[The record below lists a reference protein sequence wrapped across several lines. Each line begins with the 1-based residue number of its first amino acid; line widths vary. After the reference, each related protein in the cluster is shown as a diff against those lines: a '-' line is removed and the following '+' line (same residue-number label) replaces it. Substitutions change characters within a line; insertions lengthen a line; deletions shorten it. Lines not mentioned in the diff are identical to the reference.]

1 MEVKELKSKGLKR
14 EFSITVSKDDLKD
27 KKIRKL
33 QDIASKAKIDGFRP
47 GKVPTSHIEK
57 LYGQS
62 VMVEVIEEKV
72 SEASQNVL
80 KERDLKAAV
89 KPDVKLDSDMND
101 IIEKNKDLVF
111 TMNCEVLPEIVITDF
126 SKIKLDKPVSKPQE
140 KDINDALEYLAKQ
153 NKSYKEVSEK
163 TKSKDGDQVTIDY
176 VGKIDNIA
184 FEGGTASD
192 ANLVLGSKSFIDNFE
207 EQLIGLKQGDNKLVK
222 VKFPE
227 NYQSPDLA
235 GKEATFDVNIKKVSK
250 AEESKDSDKDK
261 KKTAA
266 DVLLELDGPDADA
279 KQKVVKA
286 KGSKNVNSGIV
297 HVLATFNNTIVTI
310 SDKRGNVI
318 GWSTAGKMGFRGSR
332 KSTAYAA
339 QVVSQ
344 DACRQAMGHGL
355 KEADVK
361 VKGPGSGRESAVRA
375 VQGIG
380 IDVKSIS
387 DVTPIP
393 HNGCRPKKA
402 RRV

>member
-1 MEVKELKSKGLKR
+1 MADEDKEIPEEV
-14 EFSITVSKDDLKD
+14 
-27 KKIRKL
+27 
-33 QDIASKAKIDGFRP
+33 AP
-47 GKVPTSHIEK
+47 
-57 LYGQS
+57 
-62 VMVEVIEEKV
+62 
-72 SEASQNVL
+72 
-80 KERDLKAAV
+80 
-89 KPDVKLDSDMND
+89 
-101 IIEKNKDLVF
+101 
-111 TMNCEVLPEIVITDF
+111 
-126 SKIKLDKPVSKPQE
+126 
-140 KDINDALEYLAKQ
+140 
-153 NKSYKEVSEK
+153 
-163 TKSKDGDQVTIDY
+163 
-176 VGKIDNIA
+176 
-184 FEGGTASD
+184 
-192 ANLVLGSKSFIDNFE
+192 
-207 EQLIGLKQGDNKLVK
+207 
-222 VKFPE
+222 
-227 NYQSPDLA
+227 
-235 GKEATFDVNIKKVSK
+235 K
-250 AEESKDSDKDK
+250 AEEEAAKVVEEAPKAEEEAPKAEEEAPKAEEESPKGEEEAPKGEEGEKEK
-261 KKTAA
+261 KTRTAA

-310 SDKRGNVI
+310 TDKRGNVI

-380 IDVKSIS
+380 IEVKSIS